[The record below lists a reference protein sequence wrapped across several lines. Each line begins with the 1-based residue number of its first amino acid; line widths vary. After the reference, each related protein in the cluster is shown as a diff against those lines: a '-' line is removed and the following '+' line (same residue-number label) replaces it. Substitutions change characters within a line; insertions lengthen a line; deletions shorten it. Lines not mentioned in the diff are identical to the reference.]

1 MSPRRFLKGLTITL
15 AILVGASAI
24 LASISNWNW
33 LRGPLSRQVAAT
45 TGRALTIRGDLEIH
59 LGWPH
64 TRIRAADVTF
74 ANPPWAQADNMFT
87 VRNVSLD
94 LAVSPL
100 FRRAIVFDGVR
111 LERASVFLEK
121 NTDGRKNWLLDRKQT
136 DDKAQVVINHLAVM
150 DGRIIYHDQGEN
162 TRLEA
167 RIATRDRLQEAADY
181 PLTFQV
187 SGRYRGQALEAEGSG
202 DSVLALR
209 NSTAPYRLRVA
220 GRVGSTHIRAE
231 GRMTNLLQVSAVDLQ
246 IKLRGDNLARLY
258 PLLGIVIP
266 DTPPYTTEGRLRHA
280 EKWWRYEKFYGTVGR
295 SDIGGTLQIDT
306 QGRRPYLTGA
316 LSSRNLDLTDLGPVI
331 GASSAS
337 NRQNENKAPP
347 TGRVLPAI
355 PFRTARWD
363 RMNANVRLKAQ
374 SIKRAA
380 SQPISHLDTRLQ
392 LRDAVVT
399 LDPLRFGVA
408 GGTLSGMIRLDGSKQ
423 PIRAKADLKA
433 RKISLVHLFPATD
446 RDKTSLGQVSGNL
459 ALHGRGDTV
468 AAMLGSADGNLAVVV
483 KGGEISKLMM
493 ETVSLHLLEML
504 QLKLTGDKSITIRCG
519 IADFG
524 VKQGVMHANTLV
536 LDTHIVRIDGQGQ
549 IDLGEEQLDLTIVPQ
564 TKKMSLIAL
573 RTPIHVE
580 GSFVKPQIAI
590 DKGKLALRGLGAI
603 ALGAVNPALALMPL
617 IDVGSGKD
625 SDCSHLIAQTQAAP
639 SKSPA
644 K

>member
-1 MSPRRFLKGLTITL
+1 M
-15 AILVGASAI
+15 A
-24 LASISNWNW
+24 
-33 LRGPLSRQVAAT
+33 
-45 TGRALTIRGDLEIH
+45 
-59 LGWPH
+59 
-64 TRIRAADVTF
+64 
-74 ANPPWAQADNMFT
+74 
-87 VRNVSLD
+87 
-94 LAVSPL
+94 
-100 FRRAIVFDGVR
+100 
-111 LERASVFLEK
+111 
-121 NTDGRKNWLLDRKQT
+121 
-136 DDKAQVVINHLAVM
+136 
-150 DGRIIYHDQGEN
+150 
-162 TRLEA
+162 
-167 RIATRDRLQEAADY
+167 
-181 PLTFQV
+181 
-187 SGRYRGQALEAEGSG
+187 
-202 DSVLALR
+202 
-209 NSTAPYRLRVA
+209 
-220 GRVGSTHIRAE
+220 
-231 GRMTNLLQVSAVDLQ
+231 NLLQVSAVDLR

-266 DTPPYTTEGRLRHA
+266 DTPPYTTEGRLLHA
-280 EKWWRYEKFYGTVGR
+280 EKWWRYEKFSGTVGR

-316 LSSRNLDLTDLGPVI
+316 LSSRNLDLADLGPVI
-331 GASSAS
+331 GASSAT
-337 NRQNENKAPP
+337 NTQNQAPP
-347 TGRVLPAI
+347 TGRVLPAT

-363 RMNANVRLKAQ
+363 RMDADVRLKAQ

-408 GGTLSGMIRLDGSKQ
+408 GGTLSGTIRLDGSKQ

-433 RKISLVHLFPATD
+433 RKISLVRLFPATD

-524 VKQGVMHANTLV
+524 VKQGVMRANTLV

-580 GSFVKPQIAI
+580 GSFVKPQIAL

-625 SDCSHLIAQTQAAP
+625 SDCSHLIAQTQATP

>member
-1 MSPRRFLKGLTITL
+1 MSPRRFLKWLAITL
-15 AILVGASAI
+15 AIVVGASVI
-24 LASISNWNW
+24 VASISNWNW
-33 LRGPLSRQVAAT
+33 LRGPLSRQVAEA

-64 TRIRAADVTF
+64 TRIRVADVTF
-74 ANPPWAQADNMFT
+74 ANPAWAQADNMFT

-111 LERASVFLEK
+111 LDRAAVFLEK
-121 NTDGRKNWLLDRKQT
+121 STDGRKNWLLDRKQT

-150 DGRIIYHDQGEN
+150 DGRITYHDPGEN

-167 RIATRDRLQEAADY
+167 RIATRDRLHDAADY
-181 PLTFQV
+181 PLTFEV
-187 SGRYRGQALEAEGSG
+187 GGRYRGQPLEAEGSG

-209 NSTAPYRLRVA
+209 NSTAPYRMRVA
-220 GRVGSTHIRAE
+220 GRIGSTHVRAE
-231 GRMTNLLQVSAVDLQ
+231 GRMANLLQVSAVDLR

-266 DTPPYTTEGRLRHA
+266 DTPPYTTEGRLLHA
-280 EKWWRYEKFYGTVGR
+280 EKWWRYEKFSGTVGR

-316 LSSRNLDLTDLGPVI
+316 LSSRNLDLADLGPVI
-331 GASSAS
+331 GASSAT
-337 NRQNENKAPP
+337 NTQNQAPP
-347 TGRVLPAI
+347 TGRVLPAT

-363 RMNANVRLKAQ
+363 RMDADVRLKAQ

-408 GGTLSGMIRLDGSKQ
+408 GGTLSGTIRLDGSKQ

-433 RKISLVHLFPATD
+433 RKISLVRLFPATD
-446 RDKTSLGQVSGNL
+446 RGKTSLGQINGNL
-459 ALHGRGDTV
+459 ALHGRGNTV

-524 VKQGVMHANTLV
+524 VKQGVMRANTLV

-549 IDLGEEQLDLTIVPQ
+549 IDLGKEQLDLTIVPQ

-580 GSFVKPQIAI
+580 GSFAKPQVAI

-625 SDCSHLIAQTQAAP
+625 SDCSHLIAQTQATP